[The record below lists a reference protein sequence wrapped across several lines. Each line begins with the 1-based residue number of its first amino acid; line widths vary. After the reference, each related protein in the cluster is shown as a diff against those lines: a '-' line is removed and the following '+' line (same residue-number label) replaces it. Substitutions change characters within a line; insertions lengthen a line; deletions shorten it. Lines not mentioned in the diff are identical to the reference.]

1 MNSTNKKNEGQS
13 LHPEVL
19 SWAVPPTEVCNVRSG
34 YQPAL
39 RSSVNQ
45 GSKFV
50 VQPLRCHLAPV
61 ITVEGGERVGR
72 TTARARHVNSR

>member
-1 MNSTNKKNEGQS
+1 MNSTNKNEELS

-19 SWAVPPTEVCNVRSG
+19 SWAIPPTEVRNVRSR

-39 RSSVNQ
+39 HSSVNQ
-45 GSKFV
+45 CSKFV

-61 ITVEGGERVGR
+61 ITVEGGERVER
-72 TTARARHVNSR
+72 TAARARHVSSR

>member
-1 MNSTNKKNEGQS
+1 MNSTNMSEGRS
-13 LHPEVL
+13 LHTEVL
-19 SWAVPPTEVCNVRSG
+19 SWAIPPTEVRNVRSG

-72 TTARARHVNSR
+72 TAARTRHVSSR

>member
-1 MNSTNKKNEGQS
+1 MNSTNMNEGRS

-19 SWAVPPTEVCNVRSG
+19 SWAIPPTEVRNVRSR

-39 RSSVNQ
+39 HSSVNRC
-45 GSKFV
+45 SKFV

-72 TTARARHVNSR
+72 TAARARHINSR

>member
-1 MNSTNKKNEGQS
+1 MNSTNMNEGQS

-19 SWAVPPTEVCNVRSG
+19 SWAIPPTEVRNVRSG

-39 RSSVNQ
+39 RSSVNRC
-45 GSKFV
+45 SKFV

-72 TTARARHVNSR
+72 TAARARHVNSR